1 MTNKTNGHP
10 FYKVESPEA
19 PAAAGPYSPAVAL
32 PMGNGMQLLF
42 LSGQIHRNPATGKLV
57 TGDIK
62 TMTRCVLD
70 NLETLLKA
78 AGSGFEHVVRV
89 EIFLIDMASFS
100 EMNEEYKL
108 RFTGPCLPARQTVQV
123 AKLPLNASIEIS
135 CIAVAPIKPPSDSTP

>member
-1 MTNKTNGHP
+1 MADKKNMAP
-10 FYKVESPEA
+10 FYKVESPQA

-32 PMGNGMQLLF
+32 PISNGGQLLF
-42 LSGQIHRNPATGKLV
+42 LSGQIHRDPATGNLV
-57 TGDIK
+57 TGDIR

-78 AGSGFEHVVRV
+78 AGSGFEYVVRT
-89 EIFLIDMASFS
+89 EIFLIDMENFS

-135 CIAVAPIKPPSDSTP
+135 CIAIVPMPAV